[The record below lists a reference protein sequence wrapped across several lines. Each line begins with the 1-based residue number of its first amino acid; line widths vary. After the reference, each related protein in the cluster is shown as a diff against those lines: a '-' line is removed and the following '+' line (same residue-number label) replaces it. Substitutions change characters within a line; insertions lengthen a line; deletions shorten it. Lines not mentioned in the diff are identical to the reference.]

1 MRVATHVLLAYLLLV
16 LFGAVFRVLPFEVVA
31 PNVAVVFAVYLGMTA
46 PSGLYAAVLGGLAI
60 GYLADLLTGS
70 PRGLGALVAG
80 LLGMGC
86 RLLASR
92 LLLRGRL
99 FVAVFAFLASL
110 AASLLALG
118 ARAYFGAGLG
128 AWHREAIVAIGSA
141 FLTAL
146 VAPPI
151 FRLCRL
157 VDARFARTQREREAV
172 REGYLS

>member
-1 MRVATHVLLAYLLLV
+1 MRVATHILTAYLLLV
-16 LFGAVFRVLPFEVVA
+16 LFGAVWRVLPFEVVTPHLA
-31 PNVAVVFAVYLGMTA
+31 AVFAVYLGMTA
-46 PSGLYAAVLGGLAI
+46 PSGLLSAVLGGLVI
-60 GYLADLLTGS
+60 GYLADLLTGT
-70 PRGLGALVAG
+70 PRGLNALVAG

-86 RLLASR
+86 RLLAAR

-99 FVAVFAFLASL
+99 FIAVFSFVAAL
-110 AASLLALG
+110 AAALLSLG

-128 AWHREAIVAIGSA
+128 VWHREVQVALGSA

-146 VAPPI
+146 VAPSV

-157 VDARFARTQREREAV
+157 VDARFARTEREREAV